1 MSCSQLVRGVNKTP
15 LHSVCG
21 SAIIILECVGYFIL
35 TNIFKHPTQKPETI
49 HKKVIICWSI
59 SNEESYRLSIMG
71 DHSLEK
77 VNNSLYLGNND
88 CYVELD
94 ELVAKEEFQTIVKV

>member
-1 MSCSQLVRGVNKTP
+1 
-15 LHSVCG
+15 
-21 SAIIILECVGYFIL
+21 
-35 TNIFKHPTQKPETI
+35 
-49 HKKVIICWSI
+49 
-59 SNEESYRLSIMG
+59 MG